1 MRKTGFYLFTLNAL
15 IASVLLQGQSSAV
28 AKILTE
34 AMQNAAAKVKEI
46 ILSTSQLSACNL
58 RAISIIM
65 MIKIFKMVDIVY
77 FCLF

>member
-1 MRKTGFYLFTLNAL
+1 MRKIGIYLLILNAL

-46 ILSTSQLSACNL
+46 ILSRSQLSACNQ
-58 RAISIIM
+58 RANSIFM